1 MAGCGDEQGAST
13 AVTVLVQA
21 SSRPPSVEYRVAC
34 TNDGTEPRF
43 STTLD
48 DSLEDAGLLDLGAAQ
63 GLASV
68 WNAVVQM
75 GSGKCAILLLV
86 LDDGGE
92 AFCVAN
98 EALPAVA
105 DLPESLFFEL
115 DCPIGRINTGPPPGT
130 LVLTAETLAE
140 PTLPAVAD
148 VTYALT
154 CRWTTLDSVFEIL
167 LEGSL
172 DLVGQDGALNDGEL
186 VLTNEWALRF
196 EDTGA
201 GPCQLELVA
210 VDAEG
215 APVCS
220 FEEEL
225 EVISDTTTTVRATLF
240 CHETASVERDAFREA
255 CGRISTEQCDAG
267 DGCFVRSAGRID
279 AEGICLQTE
288 PIACMWEGDCGDQS
302 IVQVMSPEGVIYVSF
317 QDCAPLG
324 WTVLRDKGSV
334 EHPDAFQW
342 PECEPNEEL
351 REVDSQLP
359 GLTRRTNDRL
369 SHSRDSGP

>member
-1 MAGCGDEQGAST
+1 MRVCFLMVWTAGCLGVVGCGDEQRAST

-21 SSRPPSVEYRVAC
+21 SSTPPSVEYRVAC
-34 TNDGTEPRF
+34 TTDGTKPRF
-43 STTLD
+43 GTTPD
-48 DSLEDAGLLDLGAAQ
+48 DSLQDAGLLVIRAAQ
-63 GLASV
+63 GLASA
-68 WNAVVQM
+68 WNGVVQV
-75 GSGKCAILLLV
+75 GSGDCAILLLV
-86 LDDGGE
+86 MDDGGD

-105 DLPESLFFEL
+105 DLPESMFFEL
-115 DCPIGRINTGPPPGT
+115 DCPVGRIHTGPPPGT

-140 PTLPAVAD
+140 PTPPAVAD
-148 VTYALT
+148 VTYALR
-154 CRWTTLDSVFEIL
+154 CRWATLDAAFEIL

-172 DLVGQDGALNDGEL
+172 NLEGQDGALNDGEL
-186 VLTNEWALRF
+186 VLTNEWARRF

-201 GPCQLELVA
+201 GPCELELVA

-225 EVISDTTTTVRATLF
+225 EVVSDATTIVRATLF
-240 CHETASVERDAFREA
+240 CDDPASVERDALRQA
-255 CGRISTEQCDAG
+255 CDRIPTEQCDGG

-279 AEGICLQTE
+279 AEGMCLQTE

-302 IVQVMSPEGVIYVSF
+302 IVQVMSPEGATYVSF

-324 WTVLRDKGSV
+324 WTVLRDEGSV

-342 PECEPNEEL
+342 PECAGN
-351 REVDSQLP
+351 
-359 GLTRRTNDRL
+359 
-369 SHSRDSGP
+369 